1 MPHAANEILRWA
13 TPVHHFRRTAT
24 ADVEFGGKQ
33 IKEMDKVTTWYI
45 SGNFDEEAFDEPFK
59 FDVGRNPNPQM
70 TFGPGG
76 PHFCTGAHLARL
88 EVEIVFEEMVKR
100 VAEFELTATP
110 ERLQSNFFN
119 GIKRMPLRLTP
130 A

>member
-1 MPHAANEILRWA
+1 
-13 TPVHHFRRTAT
+13 VHHFRRTAT

-33 IKEMDKVTTWYI
+33 IKEDDKLATWYI
-45 SGNFDEEAFDEPFK
+45 SGNFDEEVFPDPLT
-59 FDVGRNPNPQM
+59 FDVGRDPNPQM

-88 EVEIVFEEMVKR
+88 EIQIVFEEMVSR
-100 VAEFELTATP
+100 VADFELTGEP

-119 GIKRMPLRLTP
+119 GIKRMPIRLTP

>member
-1 MPHAANEILRWA
+1 
-13 TPVHHFRRTAT
+13 V
-24 ADVEFGGKQ
+24 
-33 IKEMDKVTTWYI
+33 
-45 SGNFDEEAFDEPFK
+45 FDDPYSFN
-59 FDVGRNPNPQM
+59 VGRDPNAQM

-88 EVEIVFEEMVKR
+88 EIEIVFEEMVKR
-100 VAEFELTATP
+100 IAAFEPTGKA

-119 GIKRMPLRLTP
+119 GIKRMPLRLVP